1 MHSET
6 LFVTEAD
13 LNNSSVVLTKSQYD
27 RLLSFAALA
36 YDGFGEHDPG
46 PSMKDLFDVLMGKP
60 APWKAN
66 ELYKSQ
72 IEDALKHNE
81 PK

>member
-1 MHSET
+1 MENDVIKIREYKDDEEM
-6 LFVTEAD
+6 VTM
-13 LNNSSVVLTKSQYD
+13 TKSQYD

-36 YDGFGEHDPG
+36 YDGFGEHSPG
-46 PSMKDLFDVLMGKP
+46 PSMQDLFDVLMGKSEK
-60 APWKAN
+60 WKAS

-81 PK
+81 A